1 MIKKIIVFNL
11 FYLFCSYN
19 IFANDINEF
28 GIDNIYIGD
37 SLSDH
42 FSKNE
47 ISNATINK
55 YPGSNAFIDYLILSN
70 KNSKYENYRI
80 TVKSKDTNFIIHSI
94 SGDIGFNYKFEEC
107 MEYKKNVF
115 NDIINIY
122 PDLEFYQYEWLY
134 SELADGKSFA
144 KVDDFLLS
152 SGSIRLYCVN
162 SSATSKRELNM
173 DDYFSIEISTNEV
186 LDWLSSD
193 ANTGNV
199 N

>member
-1 MIKKIIVFNL
+1 
-11 FYLFCSYN
+11 
-19 IFANDINEF
+19 
-28 GIDNIYIGD
+28 
-37 SLSDH
+37 
-42 FSKNE
+42 
-47 ISNATINK
+47 
-55 YPGSNAFIDYLILSN
+55 
-70 KNSKYENYRI
+70 
-80 TVKSKDTNFIIHSI
+80 
-94 SGDIGFNYKFEEC
+94 

-144 KVDDFLLS
+144 KIDDFLLS

-193 ANTGNV
+193 ANTENV